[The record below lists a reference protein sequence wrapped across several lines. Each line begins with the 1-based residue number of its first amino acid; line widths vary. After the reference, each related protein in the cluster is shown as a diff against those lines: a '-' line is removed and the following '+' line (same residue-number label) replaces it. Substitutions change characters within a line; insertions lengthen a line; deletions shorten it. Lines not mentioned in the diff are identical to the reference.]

1 MAGLAGEEAREAP
14 KSQGG
19 GGGWKD
25 VPLLGGVQGVGWV
38 GWHGT
43 GVTGQLSWRAFAWP
57 SRDAAARVGWQAT
70 IAGRQQSKVRES
82 RAFARHEAGGRAARA
97 RRCACG
103 KACMWEGVKPVL
115 LRCCCGECTMIG
127 TGGCVFRV
135 GGESRRLPRTSQRRG
150 SGGAHSHISTHLLS
164 SPTAFCASGPG
175 RRRGVGGVLFS
186 FCVEPVLFRETLDP
200 FPLPRAGPA
209 ATAGPLELSKRD

>member
-135 GGESRRLPRTSQRRG
+135 GGESRRLPRTSQRRERG
-150 SGGAHSHISTHLLS
+150 STLSHLNPLAVVTYCLLCIGAGATQRRWGGALFVLCGAGPVSRDARPVSTS
-164 SPTAFCASGPG
+164 ARRASGHG
-175 RRRGVGGVLFS
+175 W
-186 FCVEPVLFRETLDP
+186 TLG
-200 FPLPRAGPA
+200 A
-209 ATAGPLELSKRD
+209 E